1 VQYPETLFDPV
12 RTLAANIALETA
24 YAMGDHRAVLFVS
37 GLLLMLLVM
46 ALSGVAGLLE
56 KRRHA

>member
-1 VQYPETLFDPV
+1 
-12 RTLAANIALETA
+12 
-24 YAMGDHRAVLFVS
+24 MGDHRAVLFVS

-46 ALSGVAGLLE
+46 ALSGMAGLLE